1 MVNLEQD
8 LTIDDLIVEY
18 MMYKIKNGYEPSYTI
33 NEFIDFVHFFES
45 KFDVKDSLYDG
56 KKLFDRFFERKS
68 KNDWFSKPHM
78 DMIYSKSD
86 KDYIIKAN
94 ENLSCYD
101 ESVIYTY
108 FMDNETGKY
117 DDYKEKVYQIRST
130 IGEWLSNQ
138 PKRELNDF
146 IDVNDKELLVG
157 KYAAMEILGNIWE
170 SYVDNLIKSNNW
182 PKQCKDINKYLFEI
196 DLANIINVKSI
207 KNELL
212 ELYKVFSKRI
222 AIMYHED
229 KNLEISSDGSSYLSN
244 ANYALLIKDFEDI
257 MSIAFGIYKKSLRI
271 DLGNNTFVEN
281 HEIDGIYSWDED
293 TLMKIIT
300 SPIKNNNI
308 KKLIKKIDASIIG

>member
-1 MVNLEQD
+1 MVNLEHD

-33 NEFIDFVHFFES
+33 NEFIGFIHFFES

-68 KNDWFSKPHM
+68 KNDWYSKPHM
-78 DMIYSKSD
+78 DMIYSESD

-94 ENLSCYD
+94 EKLSCYD
-101 ESVIYTY
+101 ASVINTY
-108 FMDNETGKY
+108 FMDNGMGKY
-117 DDYKEKVYQIRST
+117 DDYKGKVYQIRSI

-138 PKRELNDF
+138 PKRKLNNF
-146 IDVNDKELLVG
+146 LDVSDKELLVG
-157 KYAAMEILGNIWE
+157 KYAAMEILCNIWE
-170 SYVDNLIKSNNW
+170 SYVDNLIENNYW

-229 KNLEISSDGSSYLSN
+229 KNLKISSSYGNYLSD
-244 ANYALLIKDFEDI
+244 ANYALLINGFEDI
-257 MSIAFGIYKKSLRI
+257 MSIAFGSYKKSLTI
-271 DLGNNTFVEN
+271 NLENNTFVEN
-281 HEIDGIYSWDED
+281 HEIEGIYNWDED
-293 TLMKIIT
+293 ADIKITTL
-300 SPIKNNNI
+300 PIENKNV
-308 KKLIKKIDASIIG
+308 KKLVKKIDLYIVC